1 MNNYNETNIIPCVI
15 EGGYNTSYINALL
28 SALFYKN
35 NEHIQNLLNSD
46 PSNSSGYYLQ
56 EIIKTNY
63 IEPLR
68 KYYTIKYDVLNEIR
82 NYILINGYLTNE
94 NIINSIKS
102 QSINKLYEFLLDYL
116 NGNKLEFEIMKIKD
130 GVLVDKDKDKR
141 YKTSIIKLDINDDNN
156 NNNNNNNNN
165 ETSIKKLFLNW
176 LNTEILKEQEDYYCY
191 NLKIIPSYVSF
202 YLNRNKNNNVMVDIM
217 RKIKFFNN
225 CDPTQN
231 YIKYK
236 IHSLICKDESN
247 NYYSVLSTFNNK
259 WIMLTE
265 NKIPS
270 LEYIILNDDDL
281 NEKIK
286 KEVVFAMYTLD

>member
-1 MNNYNETNIIPCVI
+1 MNIYNETNIIPCVI
-15 EGGYNTSYINALL
+15 EGGYSTSYINALL

-35 NEHIQNLLNSD
+35 NEHLQHLLLSD
-46 PSNSSGYYLQ
+46 PTNSSGYYLQ

-68 KYYTIKYDVLNEIR
+68 RHYTIKSDILNEIR
-82 NYILINGYLTNE
+82 NYLLINGYLTNE
-94 NIINSIKS
+94 NIIKSIKS
-102 QSINKLYEFLLDYL
+102 QSVNKLYEFLLDYL

-130 GVLVDKDKDKR
+130 GILVDKDKDKT
-141 YKTSIIKLDINDDNN
+141 YKTSIINLDVSKINE
-156 NNNNNNNNN
+156 

-191 NLKIIPSYVSF
+191 NLKNIPSYISF
-202 YLNRNKNNNVMVDIM
+202 YFNRNNNENNENNIMIDIM

-236 IHSLICKDESN
+236 IHSLICKDENN
-247 NYYSVLSTFNNK
+247 NYYSVLTTFNNK

-270 LEYIILNDDDL
+270 MEYIILNDDDL

>member
-15 EGGYNTSYINALL
+15 EGGYFTSYINALL

-35 NEHIQNLLNSD
+35 NEHIQHLLLSD
-46 PSNSSGYYLQ
+46 PNNSSGYYLQ

-68 KYYTIKYDVLNEIR
+68 RHYTIKSDIINEIR

-94 NIINSIKS
+94 SIINSMKS
-102 QSINKLYEFLLDYL
+102 QSINKLYEFLLEYL

-130 GVLVDKDKDKR
+130 GVLIDKDKDKT
-141 YKTSIIKLDINDDNN
+141 YKTSIIKLDVNNDD
-156 NNNNNNNNN
+156 
-165 ETSIKKLFLNW
+165 TSIKKLFLNW

-191 NLKIIPSYVSF
+191 NLKNIPSYISF
-202 YLNRNKNNNVMVDIM
+202 YFNRNNKNTMIDIM

-236 IHSLICKDESN
+236 IHSLICKDENN
-247 NYYSVLSTFNNK
+247 NYYSVLTTFNNK

-270 LEYIILNDDDL
+270 MEYIILNDDDL
-281 NEKIK
+281 NDKIK

>member
-1 MNNYNETNIIPCVI
+1 MNIYNETNIIPCVI
-15 EGGYNTSYINALL
+15 EGGFCTSYINALL

-35 NEHIQNLLNSD
+35 NEHLHNLLISD
-46 PSNSSGYYLQ
+46 PTNSSGYYLQ

-68 KYYTIKYDVLNEIR
+68 RHYTIKSDILNEIR

-94 NIINSIKS
+94 SIINSIKS

-130 GVLVDKDKDKR
+130 GVLVDKDKDKT
-141 YKTSIIKLDINDDNN
+141 YKTSIIKFDVSKIKED
-156 NNNNNNNNN
+156 
-165 ETSIKKLFLNW
+165 TSIKKLFLNW

-191 NLKIIPSYVSF
+191 NLKNIPAYVSF
-202 YLNRNKNNNVMVDIM
+202 YFNRNNNIMIDIM

-236 IHSLICKDESN
+236 IHSLICKDENN
-247 NYYSVLSTFNNK
+247 NYYSVLTTFNNK

-270 LEYIILNDDDL
+270 MEYIILNDDDL

-286 KEVVFAMYTLD
+286 KEVVFVMYTLD

>member
-15 EGGYNTSYINALL
+15 DGGYSTSYINALL

-35 NEHIQNLLNSD
+35 NDYIQNLLISD
-46 PSNSSGYYLQ
+46 PANSSGYYLQ

-68 KYYTIKYDVLNEIR
+68 RHYTIKSDILNEIR

-102 QSINKLYEFLLDYL
+102 QSVNKLYDFLLEYL

-130 GVLVDKDKDKR
+130 GILVDKDKDKI
-141 YKTSIIKLDINDDNN
+141 YKTSIIKLDVNTNND
-156 NNNNNNNNN
+156 
-165 ETSIKKLFLNW
+165 TSIKKLFLNW

-191 NLKIIPSYVSF
+191 NLKNIPSYVSF
-202 YLNRNKNNNVMVDIM
+202 YINRNNNNIMIDIM
-217 RKIKFFNN
+217 RNIKFFNN

-231 YIKYK
+231 YIKYN

-247 NYYSVLSTFNNK
+247 NYYSVLTTFNNK

-270 LEYIILNDDDL
+270 MEYIILDDDEI